1 MRSLS
6 ACKTVHVY
14 SFHVLFFLKHI
25 GHRSIPD
32 TNSRLETG
40 LVLCSIAAWDEFN
53 NDIIVTANK
62 RCRRVSLKQESHK
75 TIRHKNNSVAS
86 SLVSGISFNFFFFFL
101 MILKVLVLFSDG
113 NSEDRRGK
121 IIDTY
126 KLRREE
132 KKMKDT
138 KKIKVAGALISN
150 SDNSKRLQDL
160 KVIVSEPDDAITTEF
175 STSNVNN
182 IADQLAD
189 KVKRLVACKGK
200 SQVQLKF
207 R

>member
-1 MRSLS
+1 M
-6 ACKTVHVY
+6 
-14 SFHVLFFLKHI
+14 
-25 GHRSIPD
+25 
-32 TNSRLETG
+32 
-40 LVLCSIAAWDEFN
+40 
-53 NDIIVTANK
+53 
-62 RCRRVSLKQESHK
+62 SLKQESHK

-86 SLVSGISFNFFFFFL
+86 SLVSGISFKIL
-101 MILKVLVLFSDG
+101 MLCYVALLKVLVLFSDG
-113 NSEDRRGK
+113 NSENRRGR

-126 KLRREE
+126 KLRDVE
-132 KKMKDT
+132 KLMKDT
-138 KKIKVAGALISN
+138 KKINVAGALISN

-160 KVIVSEPDDAITTEF
+160 KVIVSKPDDAITTEF